1 MKRET
6 LERNIRKHI
15 DDRIRPVIERRSSA
29 ITDTGKKQVLKISTK
44 KNNRRKELD
53 RGNLSRG
60 GANDEQLRRKRGA
73 W

>member
-53 RGNLSRG
+53 RGNHSRA
-60 GANDEQLRRKRGA
+60 GANDGQLRRRA

>member
-15 DDRIRPVIERRSSA
+15 DDRIRPVIERRNSA

-53 RGNLSRG
+53 RGNHSRAR
-60 GANDEQLRRKRGA
+60 ANDGQLRRRRA

>member
-6 LERNIRKHI
+6 VERNITKHI
-15 DDRIRPVIERRSSA
+15 NDRIRPVIERRNSA

-53 RGNLSRG
+53 RENHSRA
-60 GANDEQLRRKRGA
+60 GANDGQLRRRRA

>member
-15 DDRIRPVIERRSSA
+15 DDRIRPVIERRTSA

-53 RGNLSRG
+53 RENRPRA
-60 GANDEQLRRKRGA
+60 GANDGHLRRRRA

>member
-1 MKRET
+1 MERET
-6 LERNIRKHI
+6 LERKAQKKLII
-15 DDRIRPVIERRSSA
+15 DRIRPVIERRSSA

-53 RGNLSRG
+53 RGNHSRA
-60 GANDEQLRRKRGA
+60 GANDGQLRRRA

>member
-6 LERNIRKHI
+6 SEGNIRKHT

-53 RGNLSRG
+53 RGNHSRA
-60 GANDEQLRRKRGA
+60 GANDGQLRRRRA

>member
-53 RGNLSRG
+53 REDRSRAEAG
-60 GANDEQLRRKRGA
+60 MFVFLDCH
-73 W
+73 

>member
-6 LERNIRKHI
+6 LGRNIRKHI
-15 DDRIRPVIERRSSA
+15 DDRIRPVIERRNSA

-53 RGNLSRG
+53 RENRSRG
-60 GANDEQLRRKRGA
+60 GANDGQLRRRRA